1 MMEIRKIEG
10 LPPHLAER
18 IAPHVPPNDW
28 LRLADDIRE
37 GYAELFEIDGGDSV
51 AVTRLEADIDELVLC
66 AYVGSNALEFAQ
78 MMCKIAKKNGAKTL
92 RYHTRRKGMARLL
105 ADLGA
110 LQIETVYQV
119 TLQ

>member
-18 IAPHVPPNDW
+18 IAPHVPDNDW

-51 AVTRLEADIDELVLC
+51 AVTRFEVDIDELVVC
-66 AYVGSNALEFAQ
+66 AYVGREVMEFAE
-78 MMCKIAKKNGAKTL
+78 MICKIARKNGAKTL

-105 ADLGA
+105 SELGA
-110 LQIETVYQV
+110 IETETVYQV

>member
-1 MMEIRKIEG
+1 MRIRKIEG
-10 LPPHLAER
+10 LPPHFAER
-18 IAPHVPPNDW
+18 IAPHVPANEW
-28 LRLADDIRE
+28 CRLADDIRE

-51 AVTRLEADIDELVLC
+51 AVTRLETDIEELVVC
-66 AYVGSNALEFAQ
+66 AYQGRNAMEFAR
-78 MMCKIAKKNGAKTL
+78 MICEIAKRNGAKTL

-110 LQIETVYQV
+110 LETETVYTV